1 MSFQFG
7 KLGLAAL
14 SLTAMGLLALPGGS
28 ARAQDTPPV
37 PDANDPTMK
46 KVSLDLEQTNL
57 YSALKLLFGH
67 INANYFLDPSLK
79 NSEVSV
85 HLRDVPFKIVL
96 DTLIKSTGLPITW
109 KFEDNIYR
117 IVPKEVETANPTEN
131 GTDATKPVE
140 DEKAAKFVIIS
151 RDTFAFDGLSIAEA
165 LGGKS
170 FSILP
175 RVFDYNPYP
184 GSSSGGGG
192 NQGGGGSGF
201 GGGGLG
207 GGGNQGGGGSGF
219 GGGGSQGG
227 GGFGGGGS
235 GGGGRGGGGRGGF

>member
-1 MSFQFG
+1 MSFQYG

-28 ARAQDTPPV
+28 ARAQDPP
-37 PDANDPTMK
+37 PASDANDPTMK

-57 YSALKLLFGH
+57 YSALKLLFSH

-85 HLRDVPFKIVL
+85 HLHDIPFKTVL
-96 DTLIKSTGLPITW
+96 DTLVKSTGLPITW

-117 IVPKEVETANPTEN
+117 IVPKEVEVAADPETGKIPDANDPKE
-131 GTDATKPVE
+131 A
-140 DEKAAKFVIIS
+140 AAKFVIIS
-151 RDTFAFDGLSIAEA
+151 RDSFAFDGLSIAEA
-165 LGGKS
+165 LGGKN

-175 RVFDYNPYP
+175 RVFDFNPYP
-184 GSSSGGGG
+184 GTSGGGG
-192 NQGGGGSGF
+192 NLGGGGSGF

-207 GGGNQGGGGSGF
+207 GGGGGLGSG
-219 GGGGSQGG
+219 GIGSGG
-227 GGFGGGGS
+227 GGFGNQGGS
-235 GGGGRGGGGRGGF
+235 SNRGGGNGRRGF